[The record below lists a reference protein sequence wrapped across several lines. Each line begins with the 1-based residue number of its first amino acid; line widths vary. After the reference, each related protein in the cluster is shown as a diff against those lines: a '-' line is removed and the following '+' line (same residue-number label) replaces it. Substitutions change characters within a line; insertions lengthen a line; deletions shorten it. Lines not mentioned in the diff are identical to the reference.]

1 MRKETPAGSCGFAYA
16 FALAGLGLTT
26 MLAAGNVSVTAEER
40 TPQKATAL
48 EIALPPGTILPVK
61 LDHGIS
67 SKHTQPGKKVSAR
80 IMQNVPLPGGGKIP
94 GGAHVRGSV
103 VAVTPG
109 ASGKPAE
116 LTLRFDELDVHG
128 RRMAI
133 TTNLRAIASLS
144 EVQEAEVPQYSI
156 GFGTSYN
163 WAPTVQIGGDIKYG
177 FPGVVTDR
185 ETHEVGKGVYD
196 GVLVH
201 VRSNEERN
209 CRGPLDGEDRLQALW
224 LFSSDACGVY
234 GLDDTQIAHAG
245 RSEPV
250 GTIVLRALHGDV
262 NLRGGTGMLLR
273 VIGKNPETTQP

>member
-1 MRKETPAGSCGFAYA
+1 MAALSLTEFAAGSAVWA
-16 FALAGLGLTT
+16 
-26 MLAAGNVSVTAEER
+26 TAEER
-40 TPQKATAL
+40 VPQKTSAL

-61 LDHGIS
+61 LDHGLS
-67 SKHTQPGKKVSAR
+67 SKHTQPGKKISAR

-94 GGAHVRGSV
+94 EGAHVRGSV

-116 LTLRFDELDVHG
+116 LTLRFDELEVHG

-133 TTNLRAIASLS
+133 STNLRTIASLS

-177 FPGVVTDR
+177 FPGVVTDSQ
-185 ETHEVGKGVYD
+185 THEVGKGVYD

-201 VRSNEERN
+201 VRSNEERK
-209 CRGPLDGEDRLQALW
+209 CRGALDGDDRLQALW

-245 RSEPV
+245 RSDPL
-250 GTIVLRALHGDV
+250 GTIVLKVPHGDV

-273 VIGKNPETTQP
+273 VIGTNPDTRQP